1 MRGKDR
7 TLEENRDGRR
17 RVFLHVILMCSS
29 QGEPGIRGWVR
40 GRGGASFRQ
49 KDRRRKRIE

>member
-29 QGEPGIRGWVR
+29 QGEPGIRGWVL
-40 GRGGASFRQ
+40 GRGGHHLG
-49 KDRRRKRIE
+49 RKTEEERE

>member
-7 TLEENRDGRR
+7 TLEENRDGRRR

-29 QGEPGIRGWVR
+29 QGEPGIQGWAGGHHL
-40 GRGGASFRQ
+40 GRKTEEER
-49 KDRRRKRIE
+49 E